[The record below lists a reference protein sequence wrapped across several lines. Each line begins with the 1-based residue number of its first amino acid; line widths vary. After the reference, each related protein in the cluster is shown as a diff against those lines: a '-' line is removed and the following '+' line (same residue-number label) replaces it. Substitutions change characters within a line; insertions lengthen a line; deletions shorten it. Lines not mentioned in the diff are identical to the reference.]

1 MTGTNLISV
10 SLFNK
15 LTEKTNDLKISD
27 CTFEVIKLDSNEKLD
42 WVCVKSISSDQRRGR
57 INWDSRN
64 IDKGT

>member
-42 WVCVKSISSDQRRGR
+42 
-57 INWDSRN
+57 
-64 IDKGT
+64 